1 MMTIDMTFE
10 AREPLIRQAG
20 YEDGYEVGFEN
31 GFKDGELQGELR
43 GEKRGVKLGAQKHA
57 KIVYEKMITDGM
69 SREKAMEYSGYRPQ
83 LDDMDNKVIR

>member
-1 MMTIDMTFE
+1 MTIDMTFE

-20 YEDGYEVGFEN
+20 YEDG
-31 GFKDGELQGELR
+31 FKDGELQGELR
-43 GEKRGVKLGAQKHA
+43 GVKLGEKRGEKRGAQKHA
-57 KIVYEKMITDGM
+57 KIMYEKMITDGM